1 MPPRFML
8 VVVALAGFVVAGR
21 FVAVG
26 NGAEVS
32 PAPVATVPDAA
43 GLAFFEQHIRPLL
56 VARCYQCHSADAK
69 EIEGSLRLDSRQ
81 GWSSGGDSGP
91 SIVPGDPDKS
101 LIMRA
106 VRYADSDLQ
115 MPPKS
120 KLPAG
125 EIELLAKWISLGA
138 PDPRDGAAAKR
149 DVKPIDVQAG
159 KSFWA
164 FQPPTRP
171 AVPAVKDTAWVRSDV
186 DRFILAALEDKGIR
200 PAAPADRRVLIRRV
214 YFDLIGLPPTPEQ
227 VDAFVVDPSPESLA
241 KVVDQLLDS
250 PAYGERWGRHWLD
263 VARYSDSNGLDENV
277 AFGNAWRYRDY
288 VTNAFCQDKP
298 YDRFIVEQIAG
309 DLLPSD
315 DVALRHERLIA
326 TGFLS
331 LGPKVL
337 AEPDKTKMEM
347 DVIDEQIDTLG
358 KAVLGLTLGCARC
371 HDHKFDPLPT
381 SDYYALAGI
390 FHSTQTM
397 EKPIKHVAVS
407 RWFENSLA
415 SPAED
420 KLAAQLQAHI
430 AALKDATKGVDDEH
444 KKALKSQ
451 IEDLEK
457 SSPVLPS
464 ALGVAETE
472 VTNLRVHRR
481 GSHLTLGDE
490 VPRGFVT
497 VLLDGPVSLPE
508 KQSGRLELAQWL
520 VEKDHPLTSRVMVN
534 RIWRWH
540 FGQGLVATT
549 DNFGLQGERPT
560 NQPLLDW
567 LAHYFTDHD
576 WSIKAMHRLIILSS
590 VYQSSS
596 TFDAASAKVDPE
608 NRLHWR
614 MNLQRLEAEE
624 IRDAM
629 LAVAGTL
636 DRTVGGDSCKLTNRK
651 WIFDHTSKDETG
663 YDSRRRSIYLP
674 VIRNH
679 VYDFFQ
685 QFDFPEPSV
694 INGNRPTTTVAPQA
708 LLLLNSPLVMQSAE
722 QFAERL
728 LQEPNRDDGERV
740 DWAYRLA
747 YGRPATPA
755 EIDRALAFVRQFA
768 DRAVGPE
775 APAATSTEKTST
787 GGAIRLAWSAL
798 AQVILCGNEFVYLR

>member
-1 MPPRFML
+1 MLSRLML
-8 VVVALAGFVVAGR
+8 VLAALAGLVGAGY
-21 FVAVG
+21 FVAE
-26 NGAEVS
+26 GAEVRV
-32 PAPVATVPDAA
+32 APVPDAA
-43 GLAFFEQHIRPLL
+43 GLEFFEQHIRPLL
-56 VARCYQCHSADAK
+56 VARCYQCHSSDAK
-69 EIEGSLRLDSRQ
+69 ELEGSLRLDSRQ
-81 GWSSGGDSGP
+81 GWSAGGDSGP
-91 SIVPGDPDKS
+91 AIIPGDPDKS

-106 VRYADSDLQ
+106 VRYASSDLQ

-138 PDPRDGAAAKR
+138 PDPRDAAAAKR
-149 DVKPIDVQAG
+149 ETKPMDVQAG

-164 FQPPTRP
+164 FQPPARSN
-171 AVPAVKDTAWVRSDV
+171 VPAVKDTAWVRTDV
-186 DRFILAALEDKGIR
+186 DRFILAALEDRGIR
-200 PAAPADRRVLIRRV
+200 PAPPADRRSLIRRV

-227 VDAFVVDPSPESLA
+227 VDAFVADPSPESLA

-263 VARYSDSNGLDENV
+263 VARYSDSNGLDENI

-288 VTNAFCQDKP
+288 VMNALSQDKP
-298 YDRFIVEQIAG
+298 YDQFIVEQIAG
-309 DLLPSD
+309 DLLPAE
-315 DVALRHERLIA
+315 DVELRHERLIA

-347 DVIDEQIDTLG
+347 DLIDEQIDTLG

-381 SDYYALAGI
+381 ADYYALAGI

-397 EKPIKHVAVS
+397 EKSVKGVVVS

-420 KLAAQLQAHI
+420 QLAAQLRAHL
-430 AALKDATKGVDDEH
+430 AALKDAAKGLDDEH
-444 KKALKSQ
+444 KKSLKSQ

-457 SSPVLPS
+457 SAPVLPS
-464 ALGVAETE
+464 ALGLAESE

-481 GSHLTLGDE
+481 GNHLTLGDE

-520 VEKDHPLTSRVMVN
+520 VKKDHPLTSRVMVN

-567 LAHYFTDHD
+567 LAHYFTDQD
-576 WSIKAMHRLIILSS
+576 WSIKAMHRLIMLSS

-636 DRTVGGDSCKLTNRK
+636 DRTVGGDSCKLTNRT
-651 WIFDHTSKDETG
+651 WVFNHTSKDETG

-708 LLLLNSPLVMQSAE
+708 LFLLNSPLVMQSAE
-722 QFAERL
+722 QFADRL
-728 LQEPNRDDGERV
+728 LQEPNQEDGERV

-755 EIDRALAFVRQFA
+755 EIERALTFVRQFA

-775 APAATSTEKTST
+775 ASVNTSTVKPST
-787 GGAIRLAWSAL
+787 GDAIRLAWRAL
-798 AQVILCGNEFVYLR
+798 AQVILSGNEFVYLR

>member
-1 MPPRFML
+1 
-8 VVVALAGFVVAGR
+8 
-21 FVAVG
+21 
-26 NGAEVS
+26 
-32 PAPVATVPDAA
+32 
-43 GLAFFEQHIRPLL
+43 
-56 VARCYQCHSADAK
+56 
-69 EIEGSLRLDSRQ
+69 
-81 GWSSGGDSGP
+81 
-91 SIVPGDPDKS
+91 
-101 LIMRA
+101 
-106 VRYADSDLQ
+106 
-115 MPPKS
+115 
-120 KLPAG
+120 
-125 EIELLAKWISLGA
+125 
-138 PDPRDGAAAKR
+138 
-149 DVKPIDVQAG
+149 
-159 KSFWA
+159 
-164 FQPPTRP
+164 
-171 AVPAVKDTAWVRSDV
+171 
-186 DRFILAALEDKGIR
+186 
-200 PAAPADRRVLIRRV
+200 
-214 YFDLIGLPPTPEQ
+214 
-227 VDAFVVDPSPESLA
+227 
-241 KVVDQLLDS
+241 
-250 PAYGERWGRHWLD
+250 
-263 VARYSDSNGLDENV
+263 
-277 AFGNAWRYRDY
+277 
-288 VTNAFCQDKP
+288 
-298 YDRFIVEQIAG
+298 
-309 DLLPSD
+309 
-315 DVALRHERLIA
+315 
-326 TGFLS
+326 
-331 LGPKVL
+331 
-337 AEPDKTKMEM
+337 
-347 DVIDEQIDTLG
+347 
-358 KAVLGLTLGCARC
+358 
-371 HDHKFDPLPT
+371 
-381 SDYYALAGI
+381 
-390 FHSTQTM
+390 
-397 EKPIKHVAVS
+397 
-407 RWFENSLA
+407 
-415 SPAED
+415 
-420 KLAAQLQAHI
+420 
-430 AALKDATKGVDDEH
+430 
-444 KKALKSQ
+444 
-451 IEDLEK
+451 
-457 SSPVLPS
+457 
-464 ALGVAETE
+464 
-472 VTNLRVHRR
+472 
-481 GSHLTLGDE
+481 
-490 VPRGFVT
+490 
-497 VLLDGPVSLPE
+497 
-508 KQSGRLELAQWL
+508 
-520 VEKDHPLTSRVMVN
+520 MVN